1 MTAHIMCVLTFK
13 LFNKMWS
20 FRTWTDNSHISYKN
34 VPELRQF
41 IQAGFSKKEAA
52 ELVDLVFKVI
62 KDTLARGE
70 KVKIS
75 GFGNFSI
82 RDKSTRIGR
91 NPQTGEAME
100 ISARRVLTFKP
111 SQVLKE
117 DVTIRY
123 AHRLDEAGN
132 EDTTQPAREG
142 TSRALSS
149 FHTNTDDPSESNHDD
164 DFNDRDDY

>member
-1 MTAHIMCVLTFK
+1 MSLTK
-13 LFNKMWS
+13 ADIVE
-20 FRTWTDNSHISYKN
+20 RVYK
-34 VPELRQF
+34 E
-41 IQAGFSKKEAA
+41 AGFSKKEAA
-52 ELVDLVFKVI
+52 DLVDLVFKVI

-117 DVTIRY
+117 DVTARY
-123 AHRLDEAGN
+123 SHRIDEKGK
-132 EDTTQPAREG
+132 EDTSLPVQDGVPK
-142 TSRALSS
+142 ALSS
-149 FHTNTDDPSESNHDD
+149 FLNNVDDSLDNMED
-164 DFNDRDDY
+164 